1 MSVYWYFVNRS
12 EDENDSEIDSMQ
24 NVQKCVTSGVI
35 PYTRRYSF
43 CTDSASFAYCI
54 PKRIKAGGS
63 GEEIVPV
70 TQDRQ

>member
-1 MSVYWYFVNRS
+1 MSVCWYFVNRS

-35 PYTRRYSF
+35 TYTRR
-43 CTDSASFAYCI
+43 DSASFAYCI